1 MGSMVWTGEV
11 TMPDDPIDHLRG
23 GPREGSG
30 RPRLP
35 EHLKKSVRVWA
46 SMTPAQKAG
55 CKKKAKAAGLKLQ
68 DWARAKLLS

>member
-1 MGSMVWTGEV
+1 MVRTGEV
-11 TMPDDPIDHLRG
+11 AMPDEALDDHRG

-35 EHLKKSVRVWA
+35 GHLKKSVRVWA
-46 SMTPAQKAG
+46 SMTPAQKEG

>member
-1 MGSMVWTGEV
+1 METRS
-11 TMPDDPIDHLRG
+11 PNLG
-23 GPREGSG
+23 GARPGAG

-35 EHLKKSVRVWA
+35 KARLKSARVWA
-46 SMTPAQKAG
+46 SMTEEEKAL